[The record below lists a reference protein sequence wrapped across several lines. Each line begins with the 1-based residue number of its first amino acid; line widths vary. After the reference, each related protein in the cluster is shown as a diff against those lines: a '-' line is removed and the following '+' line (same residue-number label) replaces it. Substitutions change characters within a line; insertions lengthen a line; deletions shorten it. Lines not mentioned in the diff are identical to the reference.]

1 MDKGRELSTAE
12 DPIEVQKGKDFPR
25 LHSKLW
31 LEIKS
36 EHMSLT
42 PRSGHLPFPPL
53 DGLQRPPDMRFTLYS
68 SGGLVFQT
76 NFLLSLFR
84 SVIPLKI
91 LSFVISLIYF

>member
-1 MDKGRELSTAE
+1 MDEGRELSTAE
-12 DPIEVQKGKDFPR
+12 DPTEAQKGKDFPR
-25 LHSKLW
+25 LHRKLW

-53 DGLQRPPDMRFTLYS
+53 DVLQRPSHMRFILYS

-76 NFLLSLFR
+76 KFLLSFQIFY
-84 SVIPLKI
+84 SPQSFI
-91 LSFVISLIYF
+91 LL